1 MARTPTK
8 KINMTTY
15 FENLIVRILYILNIY
30 VKFRAN
36 EILFTIR
43 LFFMHNLRLQKLEI

>member
-8 KINMTTY
+8 NINMITY
-15 FENLIVRILYILNIY
+15 FENLIVGVLYILNIY
-30 VKFRAN
+30 IKFRDY